1 MKQVLSSL
9 VSITS
14 PILRYAAS
22 QLFQAVRG
30 EIEQRAS
37 QRRASQG
44 GPAARYAER
53 FSQAQRTTEQDT
65 AADAEEAES
74 EGAAAEAVIEAAE
87 AALRSFEPSSSHER
101 DASPTVTVR
110 WTGNPSANLLRARSV
125 PALDRNNVH

>member
-1 MKQVLSSL
+1 MEQVLSSL

-22 QLFQAVRG
+22 QLFQALRG

-53 FSQAQRTTEQDT
+53 FTQAQRTTEQDT

>member
-1 MKQVLSSL
+1 MEQVLSSL